1 MSTTEEHLAQAVREI
16 FEFGAAQPPQF
27 SLTDIRQHRSRRWGH
42 GAVVVA
48 VAAAIVVVFCVP
60 LPNVSLFN
68 HLFSSGSK
76 TSPTASQ
83 AFPPPRTVAAFEA
96 EARTASRS
104 SYVATYQTRYV
115 DGSIEETTVARRG
128 TQSMWLV
135 KPLSTNGSQQEF
147 IEVGR
152 RTVSC
157 RATNEGPWSCQSPSE
172 ITGSPSWALTFLQTL
187 PGPSTLPRPHETLRL
202 AQQRRDGR
210 KVTCLF
216 QAWTDTG
223 WPAGLETSEWC
234 INSSGIFTYVDNVTG
249 ALGPKHIVSTLI
261 SWSRSVPAALFN
273 EPTST
278 AVAPG
283 RPWSQTPLVTVSGTA
298 PVQLPGTPYA
308 YAVASFPVAG
318 SSSAERLVRI
328 DLADGRV
335 TTGPVIASGSFLLSL
350 GRSVALFSPARD
362 SARKGPSGPETLRL
376 VEGSSVSLGHGVVVP
391 APSLGYQT
399 TLVNP
404 ALADHGL
411 WYQVGSGNEIAL
423 VDVLSGAVLRSKRF
437 PSTVMSVAS
446 SPDGRLVYVTFDG
459 TDPRTKPPA
468 GAIVVEE
475 LDASSLKVLARQYI
489 DGELMGLATAVP
501 GGVWV
506 ANSGGMQWSEFLY
519 LSAKLSEVVRKPLF
533 PFPSGTIPTLD
544 GVVTQGDSA
553 ELFGRSIF
561 LVGSAGASCDNPST
575 GLFVAGTSF
584 PELSGGGFES
594 WDPFAA
600 WHGVLFGVRSAASL
614 VSFEVV
620 KIRPPKACQA

>member
-1 MSTTEEHLAQAVREI
+1 MLDLGAVRRL
-16 FEFGAAQPPQF
+16 G
-27 SLTDIRQHRSRRWGH
+27 
-42 GAVVVA
+42 VVVTLTLA
-48 VAAAIVVVFCVP
+48 LCTLSTSRSTPTVSSTSRSLRLGNESARMILYSLRPAAA
-60 LPNVSLFN
+60 
-68 HLFSSGSK
+68 
-76 TSPTASQ
+76 TA
-83 AFPPPRTVAAFEA
+83 
-96 EARTASRS
+96 
-104 SYVATYQTRYV
+104 
-115 DGSIEETTVARRG
+115 
-128 TQSMWLV
+128 
-135 KPLSTNGSQQEF
+135 
-147 IEVGR
+147 
-152 RTVSC
+152 
-157 RATNEGPWSCQSPSE
+157 
-172 ITGSPSWALTFLQTL
+172 
-187 PGPSTLPRPHETLRL
+187 
-202 AQQRRDGR
+202 
-210 KVTCLF
+210 
-216 QAWTDTG
+216 
-223 WPAGLETSEWC
+223 
-234 INSSGIFTYVDNVTG
+234 
-249 ALGPKHIVSTLI
+249 
-261 SWSRSVPAALFN
+261 
-273 EPTST
+273 TST

-283 RPWSQTPLVTVSGTA
+283 RPWSQTPLVTVSDSAA

-308 YAVASFPVAG
+308 YAVASFPVTG

-362 SARKGPSGPETLRL
+362 SVRKGPSGPETLRL
-376 VEGSSVSLGHGVVVP
+376 VEGSSMTLGHGVVVP
-391 APSLGYQT
+391 APSLGYRT

-411 WYQVGSGNEIAL
+411 WYQVGSGKEIAL
-423 VDVLSGAVLRSKRF
+423 VDVLTGTVLRSMRF
-437 PSTVMSVAS
+437 PSTVMSVAC

-506 ANSGGMQWSEFLY
+506 ANSGGMQWSESLY

-575 GLFVAGTSF
+575 GLFIAGTSF

-620 KIRPPKACQA
+620 QIRPPKACQA